1 MASEL
6 PIRGTP
12 GVQKGAE
19 PGVGSSKPADPKS
32 GVAFRALLDDLEGK
46 AKALEQRS
54 LKVEKPEDLPG
65 AVAGARDSLA
75 DLLSIRDRLIEAYRE
90 ARAQDGA
97 AGATPRQP

>member
-19 PGVGSSKPADPKS
+19 LTGASKPADPRS
-32 GVAFRALLDDLEGK
+32 GIAFRALLDDLEGK

-54 LKVEKPEDLPG
+54 QTVEKPEDLPG

-90 ARAQDGA
+90 ARAQDGV
-97 AGATPRQP
+97 AGAIREQP